1 MIAEEL
7 LACSLG
13 LDLGTD
19 PESEEMMDENEEEST
34 ESPREAAGDVDQVG
48 DFSSY
53 VNSVLFISYEFS
65 HTCQFT
71 FMTLW
76 SPACIQELSLVL
88 YGQIE
93 AFPAM

>member
-13 LDLGTD
+13 LELNTD
-19 PESEEMMDENEEEST
+19 PEPEEKMDENEEEST
-34 ESPREAAGDVDQVG
+34 ESPREAAEDMAQVG

-53 VNSVLFISYEFS
+53 INNVLFISYKFS
-65 HTCQFT
+65 STCQFT

-76 SPACIQELSLVL
+76 SPACIQQLRLVL